1 MIKIVFVYFFYF
13 FSFNLYADGIGS
25 ETDYKIP
32 RFVSIKSNDVN
43 LRKGP
48 STNYPIV
55 LKYTIKNLPVE
66 IIDEYDLWRK
76 IIDINGNQGWI
87 HKDLIKGDR
96 FAIINQNYNS
106 PLQIKNKPQGRVIGT
121 IGKNNIVKINK
132 CLLDWCSISH
142 ENKQGWIEKISLWGV
157 YKYEKINIP
166 FYQPLIN
173 QLWKINLNLP
183 FLAFNNIDSD
193 I

>member
-1 MIKIVFVYFFYF
+1 MNK
-13 FSFNLYADGIGS
+13 
-25 ETDYKIP
+25 
-32 RFVSIKSNDVN
+32 
-43 LRKGP
+43 
-48 STNYPIV
+48 
-55 LKYTIKNLPVE
+55 
-66 IIDEYDLWRK
+66 K
-76 IIDINGNQGWI
+76 IIVIASAI
-87 HKDLIKGDR
+87 M
-96 FAIINQNYNS
+96 AII
-106 PLQIKNKPQGRVIGT
+106 IVISGIFDSSLDKST
-121 IGKNNIVKINK
+121 ISQTIFVDAVYDPKNNIVKINK

-142 ENKQGWIEKISLWGV
+142 ENKKGWIEKISLWGV